1 MKKKTLTKKSSKSGD
16 SFSPWKMETLPLSP
30 KNRINFLLFIFLAK
44 FRHAP
49 PRPPPQIV
57 FFSNHCMRAIVK
69 AHPTQPKTIIL
80 KKEKHVR

>member
-30 KNRINFLLFIFLAK
+30 KHRINFLLFIFLAK

-49 PRPPPQIV
+49 RPNC
-57 FFSNHCMRAIVK
+57 FFKKKNHCTRAIVK

-80 KKEKHVR
+80 KKEKHVH